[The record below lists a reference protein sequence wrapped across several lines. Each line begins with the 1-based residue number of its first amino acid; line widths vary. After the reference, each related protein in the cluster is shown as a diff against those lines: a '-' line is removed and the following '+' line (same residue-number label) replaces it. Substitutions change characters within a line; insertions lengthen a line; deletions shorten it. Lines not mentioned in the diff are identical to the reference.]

1 VNNVINAIMLSEG
14 VFNLLPNVLIVLS
27 IVTLVMIFI
36 YTMVSP
42 DAIKED

>member
-1 VNNVINAIMLSEG
+1 MLSEG
-14 VFNLLPNVLIVLS
+14 VLNLLPNVLIVLS

-42 DAIKED
+42 DSIKED